1 MRMNEISW
9 QRKVYMNHSA
19 NVVPAGKPYKKQMLQ
34 GKVFPVTKAQARN
47 FVLMGCLL
55 NELNNEDVR
64 VVELILNKH
73 GIVGNYSYAKKKGMV
88 RLVNSCDL
96 DNALRGEEGEAI
108 NARKAMVRL
117 CSTLGV
123 NLEDIL
129 NESEQKK
136 EYVFNVGCDHLLKE
150 LFFMCSEKILG
161 DGEIWY
167 KEKNSHISLELT
179 PSQYAELFTYF
190 DFHKENFKKE
200 LKATRKRLLLAYLLK
215 HNIYVGNDDGTDKE
229 LSSEERR
236 NAWKTLQMVDGLEN
250 VSYLKS
256 LEDK

>member
-88 RLVNSCDL
+88 RFGIRRRIAIYPWNLLLHNMPSC
-96 DNALRGEEGEAI
+96 
-108 NARKAMVRL
+108 
-117 CSTLGV
+117 
-123 NLEDIL
+123 
-129 NESEQKK
+129 
-136 EYVFNVGCDHLLKE
+136 LLTSI
-150 LFFMCSEKILG
+150 F
-161 DGEIWY
+161 
-167 KEKNSHISLELT
+167 
-179 PSQYAELFTYF
+179 
-190 DFHKENFKKE
+190 
-200 LKATRKRLLLAYLLK
+200 TRKTSRS
-215 HNIYVGNDDGTDKE
+215 N
-229 LSSEERR
+229 
-236 NAWKTLQMVDGLEN
+236 
-250 VSYLKS
+250 
-256 LEDK
+256 

>member
-1 MRMNEISW
+1 MEEKYESF
-9 QRKVYMNHSA
+9 
-19 NVVPAGKPYKKQMLQ
+19 KQKIL
-34 GKVFPVTKAQARN
+34 K
-47 FVLMGCLL
+47 L
-55 NELNNEDVR
+55 NEL
-64 VVELILNKH
+64 
-73 GIVGNYSYAKKKGMV
+73 
-88 RLVNSCDL
+88 
-96 DNALRGEEGEAI
+96 ALRGEEGEAI
-108 NARKAMVRL
+108 NARKAMDRL

-161 DGEIWY
+161 DGEILY

-179 PSQYAELFTYF
+179 PSQYAELLTYF

-200 LKATRKRLLLAYLLK
+200 LEATRKRLLLAYLLK
-215 HNIYVGNDDGTDKE
+215 HNIYVGNDDGIDKE

>member
-1 MRMNEISW
+1 ME
-9 QRKVYMNHSA
+9 
-19 NVVPAGKPYKKQMLQ
+19 KKYESFKQKIL
-34 GKVFPVTKAQARN
+34 K
-47 FVLMGCLL
+47 L
-55 NELNNEDVR
+55 NEL
-64 VVELILNKH
+64 
-73 GIVGNYSYAKKKGMV
+73 
-88 RLVNSCDL
+88 
-96 DNALRGEEGEAI
+96 ALRGEEGEAI
-108 NARKAMVRL
+108 NARKAMDRL

-179 PSQYAELFTYF
+179 
-190 DFHKENFKKE
+190 
-200 LKATRKRLLLAYLLK
+200 

>member
-1 MRMNEISW
+1 MEEKYESF
-9 QRKVYMNHSA
+9 
-19 NVVPAGKPYKKQMLQ
+19 KQKIL
-34 GKVFPVTKAQARN
+34 K
-47 FVLMGCLL
+47 L
-55 NELNNEDVR
+55 NEL
-64 VVELILNKH
+64 
-73 GIVGNYSYAKKKGMV
+73 
-88 RLVNSCDL
+88 
-96 DNALRGEEGEAI
+96 ALRGEEGEAI

-117 CSTLGV
+117 CSTLG
-123 NLEDIL
+123 
-129 NESEQKK
+129 
-136 EYVFNVGCDHLLKE
+136 VFNVGCDHLLKE

>member
-1 MRMNEISW
+1 MEEKYESF
-9 QRKVYMNHSA
+9 
-19 NVVPAGKPYKKQMLQ
+19 KQKIL
-34 GKVFPVTKAQARN
+34 K
-47 FVLMGCLL
+47 L
-55 NELNNEDVR
+55 NEL
-64 VVELILNKH
+64 
-73 GIVGNYSYAKKKGMV
+73 
-88 RLVNSCDL
+88 
-96 DNALRGEEGEAI
+96 ALRGEEGEAI

-215 HNIYVGNDDGTDKE
+215 HNIYVSNDDGTDKE

>member
-96 DNALRGEEGEAI
+96 DKALRMEYKFKFDDMEEKYESFKQKILKLNELALRGEEGEAI

-179 PSQYAELFTYF
+179 PSQYAELLLTSIF
-190 DFHKENFKKE
+190 
-200 LKATRKRLLLAYLLK
+200 TRK
-215 HNIYVGNDDGTDKE
+215 T
-229 LSSEERR
+229 SRR
-236 NAWKTLQMVDGLEN
+236 N
-250 VSYLKS
+250 
-256 LEDK
+256 

>member
-1 MRMNEISW
+1 MEEKYESF
-9 QRKVYMNHSA
+9 
-19 NVVPAGKPYKKQMLQ
+19 KQKIL
-34 GKVFPVTKAQARN
+34 K
-47 FVLMGCLL
+47 L
-55 NELNNEDVR
+55 NEL
-64 VVELILNKH
+64 
-73 GIVGNYSYAKKKGMV
+73 
-88 RLVNSCDL
+88 
-96 DNALRGEEGEAI
+96 ALRGEEGEAI

-190 DFHKENFKKE
+190 DFHESVN
-200 LKATRKRLLLAYLLK
+200 
-215 HNIYVGNDDGTDKE
+215 
-229 LSSEERR
+229 
-236 NAWKTLQMVDGLEN
+236 
-250 VSYLKS
+250 
-256 LEDK
+256 